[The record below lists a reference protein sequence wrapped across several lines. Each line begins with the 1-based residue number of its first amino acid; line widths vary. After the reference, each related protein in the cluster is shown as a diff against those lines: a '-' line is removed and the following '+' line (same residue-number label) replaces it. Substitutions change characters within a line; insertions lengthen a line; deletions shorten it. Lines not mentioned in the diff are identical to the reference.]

1 MKLQRDVEYGLMGL
15 IDLERLDEPVS
26 ARALAER
33 LSVPGELLSK
43 VLQRLQRAGL
53 VAAVR
58 GARGGYRLR
67 RPLSEISLREVIE
80 ASHGPL
86 AVVDCLKPGA
96 CPQETH
102 CTIRPQAHGLQ
113 GLLDGFLGSLSV
125 RQFADRQFAE
135 QVGGGA

>member
-15 IDLERLDEPVS
+15 IDLERTSEPVS
-26 ARALAER
+26 ARALAAR
-33 LSVPGELLSK
+33 LGVPGELLSK
-43 VLQRLQRAGL
+43 ELQRLQRAGL
-53 VAAVR
+53 REAER
-58 GARGGYRLR
+58 GVRGGYRLR
-67 RPLSEISLREVIE
+67 RPLEQISLREVIE

-86 AVVDCLKPGA
+86 AVVDCVKRGA

-125 RQFADRQFAE
+125 QQFAAQR
-135 QVGGGA
+135 GGALG

>member
-26 ARALAER
+26 ARTLAAR
-33 LSVPGELLSK
+33 LGVPGELLSK

-53 VAAVR
+53 VTAVR
-58 GARGGYRLR
+58 GARGGYRLQ
-67 RPLSEISLREVIE
+67 RPLSEISLRDVIE

-86 AVVDCLKPGA
+86 AVVDCLKHGA
-96 CPQETH
+96 CPQETY

-135 QVGGGA
+135 QAGGGA

>member
-15 IDLERLDEPVS
+15 IDLDRSPATVS
-26 ARALAER
+26 ARILAKR
-33 LSVPGELLSK
+33 LGVPGELLSK

-53 VAAVR
+53 VTAVR
-58 GARGGYRLR
+58 GSRGGYRLR
-67 RPLSEISLREVIE
+67 RPLAEISLRQVIE

-86 AVVDCLKPGA
+86 AVVDCVKDGG
-96 CPQETH
+96 CPQERH

-125 RQFADRQFAE
+125 RQFAEKA
-135 QVGGGA
+135 GGSA

>member
-15 IDLERLDEPVS
+15 IDLERMAEPVS
-26 ARALAER
+26 ARTLAGR
-33 LSVPGELLSK
+33 LGVPGELLSK

-58 GARGGYRLR
+58 GSRGGYSLQ

-86 AVVDCLKPGA
+86 AVVDCVKRGA
-96 CPQETH
+96 CPQEAH
-102 CTIRPQAHGLQ
+102 CSIRPQAHGLQ

-125 RQFADRQFAE
+125 QQFAE
-135 QVGGGA
+135 RTGGEA

>member
-15 IDLERLDEPVS
+15 IDLARLSQPVS
-26 ARALAER
+26 ARALAAR
-33 LSVPGELLSK
+33 LGVPG

-58 GARGGYRLR
+58 GSRGGYRLQ
-67 RPLSEISLREVIE
+67 RPLSDISLREVIE

-86 AVVDCLKPGA
+86 AVVDCLKRGV

-102 CTIRPQAHGLQ
+102 CSIRPQTRGLQ
-113 GLLDGFLGSLSV
+113 DLLDGFLGSLSV
-125 RQFADRQFAE
+125 LQFAE
-135 QVGGGA
+135 QAGGGA

>member
-26 ARALAER
+26 ARALAAR
-33 LSVPGELLSK
+33 LGVPGELLSK

-53 VAAVR
+53 VTAVR
-58 GARGGYRLR
+58 GSRGGYRLQ

-86 AVVDCLKPGA
+86 AVVDCLKRGA

-125 RQFADRQFAE
+125 RQFAQ

>member
-15 IDLERLDEPVS
+15 IDLERVAEPVS
-26 ARALAER
+26 ARALAGR
-33 LSVPGELLSK
+33 LGVPGELLSK

-53 VAAVR
+53 VTAVR
-58 GARGGYRLR
+58 GSRGGYRLL

-86 AVVDCLKPGA
+86 AVVDCVKQGA
-96 CPQETH
+96 CPQEPH

-125 RQFADRQFAE
+125 RQFAE
-135 QVGGGA
+135 QAGGEV

>member
-15 IDLERLDEPVS
+15 IDLARVDEPVS
-26 ARALAER
+26 ARLLARR
-33 LSVPGELLSK
+33 LRVPGELLSK

-53 VAAVR
+53 VTAAR
-58 GARGGYRLR
+58 GSRGGYLLR
-67 RPLSEISLREVIE
+67 RPLTEISLREVIE

-86 AVVDCLKPGA
+86 AVVDCVKRGA
-96 CPQETH
+96 CPRETH

-125 RQFADRQFAE
+125 QQFAE
-135 QVGGGA
+135 TAGKSA

>member
-15 IDLERLDEPVS
+15 IDLARVDQPVS
-26 ARALAER
+26 ARLLAQR
-33 LSVPGELLSK
+33 LRVPGELLSK

-58 GARGGYRLR
+58 GSRGGYRLL
-67 RPLSEISLREVIE
+67 RPLAQISLREVIE

-86 AVVDCLKPGA
+86 AVVDCVKHGA

-125 RQFADRQFAE
+125 QQFAE
-135 QVGGGA
+135 KEGRSA

>member
-15 IDLERLDEPVS
+15 IDLEREAGPVS
-26 ARALAER
+26 ARTLAER
-33 LSVPGELLSK
+33 LRVPGELLSK

-58 GARGGYRLR
+58 GARGGYRLQ

-86 AVVDCLKPGA
+86 AVVDCVKSG

-125 RQFADRQFAE
+125 RQFAERT
-135 QVGGGA
+135 GGRA

>member
-15 IDLERLDEPVS
+15 IDLERVAEPVS
-26 ARALAER
+26 ARTLAKR
-33 LSVPGELLSK
+33 LGVPGELLSK

-53 VAAVR
+53 VTAVR
-58 GARGGYRLR
+58 GARGGYLLQ

-86 AVVDCLKPGA
+86 AVVDCLKRRA

-102 CTIRPQAHGLQ
+102 CIIRPQAHGLQ
-113 GLLDGFLGSLSV
+113 GLLDSFLGSLSV
-125 RQFADRQFAE
+125 RQFAE
-135 QVGGGA
+135 QEGSRA

>member
-1 MKLQRDVEYGLMGL
+1 MGL
-15 IDLERLDEPVS
+15 IDLERMEQPVS
-26 ARALAER
+26 ARALAAR
-33 LSVPGELLSK
+33 LGVPGELLSK

-53 VAAVR
+53 VAAAR
-58 GARGGYRLR
+58 GSRGGYRLL
-67 RPLSEISLREVIE
+67 RPLSQISLREVIE

-86 AVVDCLKPGA
+86 AVVDCVKRGD

-125 RQFADRQFAE
+125 QQFAQQTA
-135 QVGGGA
+135 GGA